1 MSVHMTLW
9 PFNRLSRGQ
18 QIAVVALLAIAA
30 GALVAPQVYAFG
42 SDDGGTVKVVEINGM
57 IDSST
62 SQQFEDELRDARH
75 NDSIEAVVLEVDSGG
90 GQPASSERMYTA
102 VERTAE
108 EMPVTAY
115 VDSIGASGAYYAM
128 LPADEMYVS
137 PSSAVGSVGV
147 TGPAPA
153 PTGPSEG
160 QTAPDKG
167 SLHPDDDRAG
177 TELIQEMFIDSVM
190 EQRGDDINLSREEVA
205 HARTYYGTEA
215 VGNGY
220 ADEIGTLD
228 DAIHHAAESA
238 NLNSYDLEFNR
249 SESSDVGILGLEAS
263 ENGEVSIEDSAG
275 SDINPYQPQLIAPEV
290 WHHEVAPELSDS
302 SAGATSGGDQQ

>member
-1 MSVHMTLW
+1 MTLW

-42 SDDGGTVKVVEINGM
+42 SDGDETVKVVEVNGM

-75 NDSIEAVVLEVDSGG
+75 NDSVEAVVLEIDSGG

-102 VERTAE
+102 VERTAQ
-108 EMPVTAY
+108 EMPVTAA
-115 VDSIGASGAYYAM
+115 VDSLGASGAYYAM
-128 LPADEMYVS
+128 VPADEIYVA
-137 PSSAVGSVGV
+137 PSSSVGSVGV
-147 TGPAPA
+147 TGPAPT
-153 PTGPSEG
+153 PTGPSAG

-190 EQRGDDINLSREEVA
+190 EQRGDVINISREEVA

-215 VGNGY
+215 VDNGY

-249 SESSDVGILGLEAS
+249 SESSDVGILGLETT
-263 ENGEVSIEDSAG
+263 ENGEVAIEDSAG

-302 SAGATSGGDQQ
+302 AAGAASGGDQQ